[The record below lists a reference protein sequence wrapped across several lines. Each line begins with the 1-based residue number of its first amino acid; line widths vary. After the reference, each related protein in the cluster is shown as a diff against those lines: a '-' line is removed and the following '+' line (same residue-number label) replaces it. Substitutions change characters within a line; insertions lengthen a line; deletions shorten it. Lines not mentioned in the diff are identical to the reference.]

1 MMILYITNKNKNGG
15 YKMAAQIK
23 DLRELTGKC
32 KGINSRGDARE
43 RLQAA
48 SKVLANTEPRT
59 MAALTRFSIALG
71 ESKALR
77 QVIKDELRAMGR
89 EKYGTGYDDF
99 KATSVSEEDV
109 DYLDKTGLESI
120 LDYLSAAAIVADS
133 AVEARQDADI
143 ETKKLKETV
152 AKLES
157 DSKPMQ
163 KSLKDAKLNL
173 KDINKA
179 SNKYDPYSRDDRDS
193 DRRRDDRDYD
203 IRDRDGDG
211 RRRDRD
217 DRRDSRRD
225 DRRDDR
231 DYDRRDDR
239 DDRRRVKADD
249 RDIAE
254 ATSRRENYGR
264 RRDRDDRD
272 DRRDSRR
279 DDRDSR
285 RNDRDDRD
293 GRTPRERDRRDNYD
307 SRRDDDGYSE
317 RSGKNYASDLLAGFH
332 KVIYGTSR

>member
-1 MMILYITNKNKNGG
+1 
-15 YKMAAQIK
+15 
-23 DLRELTGKC
+23 LRELTGKC

-77 QVIKDELRAMGR
+77 QVIKDELHAMGR

-225 DRRDDR
+225 DR

>member
-1 MMILYITNKNKNGG
+1 MILYIKNKNKNGG

-225 DRRDDR
+225 DR
-231 DYDRRDDR
+231 DY
-239 DDRRRVKADD
+239 
-249 RDIAE
+249 
-254 ATSRRENYGR
+254 
-264 RRDRDDRD
+264 
-272 DRRDSRR
+272 
-279 DDRDSR
+279 R